1 MIVSSILFS
10 SPDSFIRYSRSTVFI
25 SLTCRLAIL
34 SQQSDSL
41 KYRNETP
48 GSLMISILDD
58 IDNSSL
64 FLVLKEPALF
74 DRCVTIVQYSG
85 EDGIVLRNF
94 LTISANSKS
103 LS

>member
-1 MIVSSILFS
+1 MVSSMLLS
-10 SPDSFIRYSRSTVFI
+10 SADSFIRYSSSAAFI

-48 GSLMISILDD
+48 GSLMISVLDD

-74 DRCVTIVQYSG
+74 DRCVMIVRYSG
-85 EDGIVLRNF
+85 AGEIVPKNS
-94 LTISANSKS
+94 LTLFANSKN